1 MKNILIKIFVV
12 TIAFSFWNC
21 EEEDAKL
28 TFTEARKHA
37 EQFPVEEK
45 AIEEFLTNYS
55 PKITYNANNDVT
67 KIEILR
73 STDPLAVGLPT
84 FKSYYHADNSLT
96 YTNTY
101 TRKGIKEEVNEN
113 NFTGTYPRLIKKDFF
128 HQGITY
134 AYWYLM
140 IKPGATTK
148 IPYGYTTATSARPC
162 ELDGVLVDYK
172 GFILKDTVHNSGLS
186 HMLRAKA
193 FDESNYPIE
202 FRLNGVIKGWSRIL
216 PKFGSADI
224 TTVNGDGSVS
234 YQNYGSGIMI
244 LPSGMGYY
252 NNSST
257 NIPQYSPLVF
267 SFNLY
272 DVKRLD
278 NDNDG
283 ILSYREDLY
292 NDGYFY
298 GNNNGI
304 SNTLND
310 DSDGDGTADSYDY
323 DDDGDGLITYREV
336 LNQLT
341 GLPFLDSEYEK
352 LSFSTFDTNGDYIE
366 NRNCDKY
373 QMDTGTKSYLIKDKK
388 RNVKI
393 VNNTYIVDCQ

>member
-12 TIAFSFWNC
+12 IIAFSFWNC
-21 EEEDAKL
+21 EEDETVL
-28 TFTEARKHA
+28 TFTEARNHS
-37 EQFPVEEK
+37 EQFPTEEK
-45 AIEEFLTNYS
+45 AIEEFLMNYC
-55 PKITYNANNDVT
+55 PKITYNTHGDVT
-67 KIEILR
+67 DIQIYK
-73 STDPLAVGLPT
+73 SDDALAAGLPT
-84 FKSYYHADNSLT
+84 FKSYYHTDNILT
-96 YTNTY
+96 YVNEY
-101 TRKGIKEEVNEN
+101 SRKGITEDVNEN
-113 NFTGTYPRLIKKDFF
+113 SSTFSFGTYPRLIKKDFYY
-128 HQGITY
+128 QGITY
-134 AYWYLM
+134 AYWYFM
-140 IKPGATTK
+140 IKPGAVTK
-148 IPYGYTTATSARPC
+148 IPYGYSTTTTARPS

-172 GFILKDTVHNSGLS
+172 GFILKDTVHTSGLS

-202 FRLNGVIKGWSRIL
+202 FRLTGVIRGWSRIL

-272 DVKRLD
+272 DVRRYD

-283 ILSYREDLY
+283 IMSYREDFN

-298 GNNNGI
+298 AGN
-304 SNTLND
+304 STYTSLND

-341 GLPFLDSEYEK
+341 GLPFLDSEYDK
-352 LSFSTFDTNGDYIE
+352 LNTSVFNTTLNVLE
-366 NRNCDKY
+366 NRNCLPV
-373 QMDTGTKSYLIKDKK
+373 GTPGKSYLNKDKK

>member
-1 MKNILIKIFVV
+1 
-12 TIAFSFWNC
+12 
-21 EEEDAKL
+21 
-28 TFTEARKHA
+28 
-37 EQFPVEEK
+37 
-45 AIEEFLTNYS
+45 
-55 PKITYNANNDVT
+55 
-67 KIEILR
+67 
-73 STDPLAVGLPT
+73 
-84 FKSYYHADNSLT
+84 
-96 YTNTY
+96 
-101 TRKGIKEEVNEN
+101 
-113 NFTGTYPRLIKKDFF
+113 
-128 HQGITY
+128 
-134 AYWYLM
+134 
-140 IKPGATTK
+140 
-148 IPYGYTTATSARPC
+148 
-162 ELDGVLVDYK
+162 
-172 GFILKDTVHNSGLS
+172 
-186 HMLRAKA
+186 
-193 FDESNYPIE
+193 
-202 FRLNGVIKGWSRIL
+202 
-216 PKFGSADI
+216 
-224 TTVNGDGSVS
+224 
-234 YQNYGSGIMI
+234 MI